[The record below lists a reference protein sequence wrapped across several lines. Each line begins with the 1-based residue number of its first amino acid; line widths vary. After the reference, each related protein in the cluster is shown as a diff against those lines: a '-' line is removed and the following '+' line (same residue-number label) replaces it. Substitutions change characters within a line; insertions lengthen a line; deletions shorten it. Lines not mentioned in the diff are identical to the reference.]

1 MCWDVKPLPVA
12 VKKPKKYDYL
22 VDSTHLKNN
31 ISQIGNLPQVGVK
44 IRNLWNHLDDD
55 ISGQMTL
62 IPKREWSILEGGL
75 PDAIPLLKGDR
86 GWSCYNLPRRV

>member
-1 MCWDVKPLPVA
+1 MYITPLILGSPCRNLHVFLGKSSVGWPKWSCEETAGSSCVHMCWDVKPLPVA

-44 IRNLWNHLDDD
+44 IRNL
-55 ISGQMTL
+55 
-62 IPKREWSILEGGL
+62 
-75 PDAIPLLKGDR
+75 
-86 GWSCYNLPRRV
+86 